1 MKQIIYFLF
10 SLMIVTSSLK
20 AQNNLGSAD
29 DLARIPILA
38 YVPNDIGDLTLTA
51 QEALQM
57 RLERI
62 ITKAGIGGAR
72 SGERFILTAKI
83 VELDKNISSTTP
95 TIYYYN
101 LEITLLIGDAIEGK
115 IFSSIVFESKGSGG
129 SETKAYINAI
139 KQFKDQDPKYSTF
152 IDQAKTKIIEYYNSK
167 CDFIL
172 KEAEM
177 LTNKND
183 FDGAIAS
190 LTSIPEVCKEC
201 YDKAMDAVAPIY
213 QKQIDRECKQR
224 LMESTTAWN
233 AAQDLLSAENAGGIL
248 SQIEPGASCY
258 KEALF
263 LSSKIAQRVKE
274 LDQREWKFQMKQQQ
288 DNVDIKKATIKAARD
303 IGVAYGNGP
312 KAKVVKYNIRG
323 WWGN

>member
-1 MKQIIYFLF
+1 MKKIILFLCF
-10 SLMIVTSSLK
+10 SLSLGSL
-20 AQNNLGSAD
+20 AQNNLGKSDDSGRILLSAYIPD
-29 DLARIPILA
+29 QIDGLTPAAKASLANKLSQIASANGMGGSANSRFIITTNVSVLTKDITPTAPPMHA
-38 YVPNDIGDLTLTA
+38 YTLEVTLYIGDGVDGTLFSSQSLTL
-51 QEALQM
+51 
-57 RLERI
+57 
-62 ITKAGIGGAR
+62 
-72 SGERFILTAKI
+72 
-83 VELDKNISSTTP
+83 
-95 TIYYYN
+95 
-101 LEITLLIGDAIEGK
+101 
-115 IFSSIVFESKGSGG
+115 KGVGTN
-129 SETKAYINAI
+129 ETKAYIAALNGL
-139 KQFKDQDPKYSTF
+139 KTKDPVYQTF
-152 IDQAKTKIIEYYNSK
+152 IEKGKNKIVEYYNSK

-190 LTSIPEVCKEC
+190 LTSIPEVCKDC

-224 LMESTTAWN
+224 LMEATTAWN
-233 AAQDLLSAENAGGIL
+233 ASQDLLNAENAGGIL

-258 KEALF
+258 KEALV

-288 DNVDIKKATIKAARD
+288 DNIDIKKATIKAARD

-312 KAKVVKYNIRG
+312 KATVIRYNIRG
-323 WWGN
+323 WW

>member
-1 MKQIIYFLF
+1 MKKIVLVIGVLGFSLTASAQNLVGKSDDSARIALSAYIPDQIEGLNPVVKSSLANKLSQITSANGLGGSSNSRFIITANVSVLTSDITPTAPPLHAYTLEVTLYIGDGVDGTLF
-10 SLMIVTSSLK
+10 SSQS
-20 AQNNLGSAD
+20 
-29 DLARIPILA
+29 
-38 YVPNDIGDLTLTA
+38 LTL
-51 QEALQM
+51 
-57 RLERI
+57 
-62 ITKAGIGGAR
+62 
-72 SGERFILTAKI
+72 
-83 VELDKNISSTTP
+83 
-95 TIYYYN
+95 
-101 LEITLLIGDAIEGK
+101 
-115 IFSSIVFESKGSGG
+115 KGVGTN
-129 SETKAYINAI
+129 ETKAYIAALNGLKTKNPI
-139 KQFKDQDPKYSTF
+139 YQTF
-152 IDQAKTKIIEYYNSK
+152 IEKGKNKIVEYYNSK

-177 LTNKND
+177 LSNKND

-224 LMESTTAWN
+224 LMEATTVWN

-258 KEALF
+258 KEALV
-263 LSSKIAQRVKE
+263 LSTKISKRVKE

-312 KAKVVKYNIRG
+312 KAKIELYNIRG
-323 WWGN
+323 WY